1 MAAAPL
7 AAILT
12 TACMLH
18 FATALVTARR
28 LRVISASRIDG
39 DTQRRPLVSLIIS
52 IARLEQSEIETAL
65 SAFDIRY
72 PNFELLF
79 CAFDDDEPRL
89 ASLRQRIAASPDV
102 KAKLLIGRARVSANP
117 KLDNIEK
124 GWIAAQAE
132 LIAMI
137 DGNVAVPADLVDRM
151 LAVWDAST
159 GLSSSSP
166 IGIRPL
172 GLWAEVECAFLN
184 TFQARWQLSVDCL
197 GAGFAHGKEI

>member
-39 DTQRRPLVSLIIS
+39 DTQRRPPVSLIIP
-52 IARLEQSEIETAL
+52 IAGLEQSEIETAL

-79 CAFDDDEPRL
+79 CAFDDDDPRL
-89 ASLRQRIAASPDV
+89 ASLRQRIAASPHV
-102 KAKLLIGRARVSANP
+102 KAKLLIGRALSANP

-124 GWIAAQAE
+124 GWTAARAE

-137 DGNVAVPADLVDRM
+137 DGNVVFPPD
-151 LAVWDAST
+151 
-159 GLSSSSP
+159 
-166 IGIRPL
+166 
-172 GLWAEVECAFLN
+172 
-184 TFQARWQLSVDCL
+184 
-197 GAGFAHGKEI
+197 